1 MAGDT
6 VAGDYGMGTSRHVAG
21 DSEKLDRKEGMALA
35 SPGNWSERDTQLRNK
50 PYTIIFA
57 LFSLII
63 SGCSSYKNAKEM
75 EVDVSYKIENVKAEP
90 ISACVF
96 EILREE
102 TGGHLYHYSYDTIRK
117 KWFIVAEL
125 TTLLLTGSNY
135 HSYSIS
141 FQDSGIFTTMEIRS
155 HKTIWGGLLAP
166 SKEIFDWAEKCRA
179 ALD

>member
-6 VAGDYGMGTSRHVAG
+6 VAGDMGTSRHVAG
-21 DSEKLDRKEGMALA
+21 DSEKLGRKEGMALA
-35 SPGNWSERDTQLRNK
+35 RPGNWSERDTQLRNK

-57 LFSLII
+57 LLSLII

-90 ISACVF
+90 LSSCIA

-102 TGGHLYHYSYDTIRK
+102 VSGLLYHYNYDALQR
-117 KWFIVAEL
+117 KWFIVAE
-125 TTLLLTGSNY
+125 TRTLFKSGNGF
-135 HSYSIS
+135 HIYSIS
-141 FQDSGIFTTMEIRS
+141 FQDSGISTTMEIRS
-155 HKTIWGGLLAP
+155 YKLIFGGLVAP